1 MSTQLSEK
9 ETFRVSVRDL
19 IAAIGQ
25 RGDLSQTFV
34 SKTRGLVG
42 IREHT
47 RIQATRP
54 PGYEKEFP
62 VSIRLD
68 HDLFFLDIFGRI
80 DGMMVTKD
88 RVLVEEIKTTR
99 QDPTFLC
106 QNPLPA
112 HKAQLKCYGYMVVKE
127 KNLATIDLQL
137 TYAHPQTKK
146 TREQTKT
153 YSALDLKIFF
163 DKTVAAYV
171 AQFKTK
177 ADWKHIR
184 NQSIKNLGF
193 PYEDFR
199 EGQRELAEAVYKIIK
214 NKKIL
219 FARAP
224 TGTGKTIATLFP
236 AIKSLGLGQIDKIF
250 YLTAKTLG
258 RTVAHKALTDL
269 GKKGARLKSVILTA
283 KQKICFAPDKICD
296 MDTCPYA
303 QSYYTKLNQAM
314 GEVAKHDLFDQNR
327 IETIGQTYQICPFEL
342 SLDIS
347 LVCDVIVCDLNYAF
361 DPRVYLKRYFD
372 TATYKITF
380 LIDEAHNLPDRLRS
394 MYSADLLK
402 SDILNTQKLVREIA
416 PDLSACLVKM
426 NKELV
431 RLKSRELE
439 KNNACLVPGLFPDPA
454 WDPNFRELTDLPEDY
469 MASIE
474 KFVVKADLW
483 LDKHP
488 KSPIRADLME
498 FYFMAAAFLT
508 IARLFDSHY
517 RFFIE
522 RTGNRQINT
531 KVFCMDP
538 SLIFSRL
545 IQRSDS
551 AILFSATFFPTAYY
565 QAILFGS
572 KEGPRGSDAAKTD
585 AIKTAAAKTA
595 AIKTAATKTDAT
607 KTAAT
612 KTAAKDAESILPYSI
627 VLPSP
632 FPKENFKL
640 LIHSTIQTTYKS
652 RRQSFSQVARVI
664 TQTVDTRPGNYMIF
678 FPSYAYMN
686 QVVDIIKQDGHIDN
700 IQVQAPQ
707 MSEPEREIFLNQFTL
722 DSQVLGFAVMGGIFG
737 EGIDLEGTRLIGVI
751 VVGVGLPQICPEQD
765 RIRAYYEECNED
777 GFFNAYQMPGFNRV
791 MQATGRLIR
800 TETDRGVVVLIDER
814 FTRKDYKNLFPDEW
828 HPYEIISTDLELK
841 EKLICFWKKNKA

>member
-1 MSTQLSEK
+1 MSEK

-19 IAAIGQ
+19 IAATGQ
-25 RGDLSQTFV
+25 RGDLAQAFV
-34 SKTRGLVG
+34 SRTRGLVG

-54 PGYEKEFP
+54 PGYEKEVP
-62 VSIRLD
+62 VSTRLD
-68 HDLFFLDIFGRI
+68 QDLFFLDIFGRI
-80 DGMMVTKD
+80 DGMMVTED

-112 HKAQLKCYGYMVVKE
+112 HKAQLKCYGYMVIKE
-127 KNLATIDLQL
+127 KGLATIDLQL
-137 TYAHPQTKK
+137 TYAHPQSKK
-146 TREQTKT
+146 TGEQTKT

-163 DKTVAAYV
+163 DKIVAAYI

-184 NQSIKNLGF
+184 NQSIKSLGF

-258 RTVAHKALTDL
+258 RTVARKALTDL
-269 GKKGARLKSVILTA
+269 GRKGARLKSVILTA

-314 GEVAKHDLFDQNR
+314 SEVAKHDLFDQNR

-372 TATYKITF
+372 TTTYKITF

-431 RLKSRELE
+431 RLKSKELG
-439 KNNACLVPGLFPDPA
+439 KNKDCLVPGLFPDPA
-454 WDPNFRELTDLPEDY
+454 FDPNFRELTDLPEDY

-474 KFVVKADLW
+474 KFVAKADLW

-488 KSPIRADLME
+488 KSPIRANLME
-498 FYFMAAAFLT
+498 FYFMATAFLT

-522 RTGNRQINT
+522 KKGNQEITTRL
-531 KVFCMDP
+531 FCMDP

-572 KEGPRGSDAAKTD
+572 KEGPRGSDA
-585 AIKTAAAKTA
+585 
-595 AIKTAATKTDAT
+595 
-607 KTAAT
+607 T
-612 KTAAKDAESILPYSI
+612 KTAAKDTTAKDAERILPYSI

-640 LIHSTIQTTYKS
+640 LIHTTIQTTYKS

-686 QVVDIIKQDGHIDN
+686 QVVDIIEQDGQIEN

-841 EKLICFWKKNKA
+841 EKLICFWEQKNKT

>member
-1 MSTQLSEK
+1 MTEK

-34 SKTRGLVG
+34 SRTRGLVG

-54 PGYEKEFP
+54 PGYKKEVP
-62 VSIRLD
+62 VSTRVE

-80 DGMMVTKD
+80 DGMMVTED
-88 RVLVEEIKTTR
+88 RILVEEIKTTR

-127 KNLATIDLQL
+127 NNLATIDLQL
-137 TYAHPQTKK
+137 TYAHPQSKK
-146 TREQTKT
+146 TGEQTKT

-171 AQFKTK
+171 AQFKNR

-184 NQSIKNLGF
+184 NQSIKSLSF

-199 EGQRELAEAVYKIIK
+199 EGQRKLAEAVYKIIK

-219 FARAP
+219 FARGP

-314 GEVAKHDLFDQNR
+314 SEVAKHDLFDQSR
-327 IETIGQTYQICPFEL
+327 IETIGQTYKICPFEL

-431 RLKSRELE
+431 RLKTRKLE
-439 KNNACLVPGLFPDPA
+439 KNKACRVPGLIPTPA
-454 WDPNFRELTDLPEDY
+454 HTPNFRELTDLPKDY

-474 KFVVKADLW
+474 KFVVKADRW

-522 RTGNRQINT
+522 RKGNQEINT
-531 KVFCMDP
+531 RLFCMDP

-545 IQRSDS
+545 IQRSNS

-572 KEGPRGSDAAKTD
+572 KEDPRSSDATKTGV
-585 AIKTAAAKTA
+585 
-595 AIKTAATKTDAT
+595 TKTDAT
-607 KTAAT
+607 KTAAKDT
-612 KTAAKDAESILPYSI
+612 TAQDAERILPYSI

-632 FPKENFKL
+632 FPKKNFKL

-652 RRQSFSQVARVI
+652 RQQSFSQVARVI
-664 TQTVDTRPGNYMIF
+664 TQTVEARPGNYMVF

-686 QVVDIIKQDGHIDN
+686 QVVDIIKQDGQIEN

-707 MSEPEREIFLNQFTL
+707 MSEPERDIFLNQFTL
-722 DSQVLGFAVMGGIFG
+722 NSQVLGFAVMGGIFG

-765 RIRAYYEECNED
+765 RIRTYYEDRNED

-800 TETDRGVVVLIDER
+800 TETDRGIGVLIDER
-814 FTRKDYKNLFPDEW
+814 FTRKDYKRLFPDEW
-828 HPYEIISTDLELK
+828 HPYEIISNDLELK
-841 EKLICFWKKNKA
+841 KKLLCFWKKKNKA

>member
-1 MSTQLSEK
+1 MTKK
-9 ETFRVSVRDL
+9 ETFRVSARDL
-19 IAAIGQ
+19 VAAIGQ
-25 RGDLSQTFV
+25 DGDLSQAFV
-34 SKTRGLVG
+34 SRTRGLVG

-54 PGYEKEFP
+54 PGYEKEVP
-62 VSIRLD
+62 VS
-68 HDLFFLDIFGRI
+68 
-80 DGMMVTKD
+80 
-88 RVLVEEIKTTR
+88 TR
-99 QDPTFLC
+99 
-106 QNPLPA
+106 
-112 HKAQLKCYGYMVVKE
+112 
-127 KNLATIDLQL
+127 
-137 TYAHPQTKK
+137 
-146 TREQTKT
+146 
-153 YSALDLKIFF
+153 
-163 DKTVAAYV
+163 AA
-171 AQFKTK
+171 
-177 ADWKHIR
+177 WEHIR
-184 NQSIKNLGF
+184 NQSIKSLGF

-258 RTVAHKALTDL
+258 RTVAQKALTDL
-269 GKKGARLKSVILTA
+269 ARIGARLKSVIFTA

-314 GEVAKHDLFDQNR
+314 SEVAKHDLFDQSR

-431 RLKSRELE
+431 RLKSKELG
-439 KNNACLVPGLFPDPA
+439 KDKAYLVPGPVPVPA
-454 WDPNFRELTDLPEDY
+454 HTPNFRELTDLPKDY
-469 MASIE
+469 MASIDQ
-474 KFVVKADLW
+474 FVVKADLW

-522 RTGNRQINT
+522 RKGNKEINT
-531 KVFCMDP
+531 RLFCMDP

-572 KEGPRGSDAAKTD
+572 KEDPRGSDATKTSATKID
-585 AIKTAAAKTA
+585 

-607 KTAAT
+607 KTAAKDT
-612 KTAAKDAESILPYSI
+612 TAKDTTAQDAENILPYSI

-664 TQTVDTRPGNYMIF
+664 TQTVDTRAGNYMVF

-686 QVVDIIKQDGHIDN
+686 HVVEIIEQEGQIAT

-765 RIRAYYEECNED
+765 RIRAYYEDRNED

-828 HPYEIISTDLELK
+828 HPYEIISNDLELK
-841 EKLICFWKKNKA
+841 EKLLCFWG